1 MPLGN
6 LNLLL
11 RDITAHFDDFHAVE
25 QWAGNGVEVIGRSN
39 EKHFRQVIV
48 NIKIVVVE
56 RIVLFGV
63 EHL

>member
-1 MPLGN
+1 MSLGN

-39 EKHFRQVIV
+39 EEHF
-48 NIKIVVVE
+48 
-56 RIVLFGV
+56 
-63 EHL
+63 